1 MELVKDERDK
11 VITTKLEITIVARNN
26 SWVGIILGGGKIM
39 REGNDLIV
47 VSANGKQSYCLD
59 KHTNGTTDLK
69 DDPQ

>member
-1 MELVKDERDK
+1 
-11 VITTKLEITIVARNN
+11 
-26 SWVGIILGGGKIM
+26 M

-69 DDPQ
+69 DDPQQDIDCKVVLTRGGDHDD